1 VRETEPQAPR
11 CFSRRP
17 PLSVIDP
24 ETARREGDPAAP
36 KPAADEARE
45 SEERLHAALGAAGLG
60 TWRWDIRSDLE
71 TRDAGFNG
79 MLGLAPIPSVQ
90 PLRDFLDRIHP
101 DDLGSFLEAVD
112 RAVRTRGSHE
122 AELRIVR
129 PDGAVRWLRDRG
141 KALLGPDGRTA
152 ALTGAVMDVTELRR
166 AEEARAQLG
175 AIFESSEDAMA
186 TKALDGTVTAWNAA
200 SERIFGFTA
209 AEVVGTKFSMPA
221 PPGRRDE
228 VPQAVAAVLRGE
240 RVRSFE
246 TERLHRDGRRIHVS
260 LSISAIR
267 DAAGR
272 LCGAALI
279 ARDITDRRRAEEA
292 LRVSEERFRLATE
305 AVNGLI
311 YDWDPASGRVQRSQ
325 GLLSLLGYWPEEV
338 PGELDWWRR
347 QIHPDDLER
356 AERTILAAV
365 ESDASSFSAEFRLR
379 HRDGSWV
386 HVWDKGLIVRDA
398 QGKALR
404 VVGSALDV
412 SERRR
417 AQEALEQAHRELQEA
432 LEAKD
437 RFLATL
443 SHELRTPLTP
453 VLAVVSGLAADPRLA
468 PFAGE
473 LAMIQ
478 RNVELEARLIDDL
491 LDLTRISRGKLEL
504 RRREIDARRVIEHA
518 LATIGPEL
526 AARDLR
532 LDVRLAVEEHRV
544 WADAPRLTQVLWNL
558 LSNAVKFTPPG
569 GAVAVESRLESAA
582 DCRGRR
588 ELAVEVRDT
597 GIGIEPE
604 VLPRIFDAFEQTD
617 RRITRRFGGL
627 GLGLAVSRAIV
638 ELHGGRLTAASEG
651 RGRGAAFTLR
661 LPLEAVQEDLDE
673 TGVWFS
679 RARPAG
685 LAPAPPAKGGT
696 EANPPLRILL
706 VEDHADTAEAMA
718 DLLRLMG
725 HEVTVA
731 GTVAAA
737 LDAAGAAREGAGR
750 IDLVLSDLGLPDG
763 SGQDLM
769 RELSRLYGLR
779 GIALSG
785 YGMEEDVRRS
795 REAGFLRHLTKP
807 VDLQILESAIRQV
820 AGSTA

>member
-1 VRETEPQAPR
+1 
-11 CFSRRP
+11 
-17 PLSVIDP
+17 LSIRDP
-24 ETARREGDPAAP
+24 EITAREGAAAEP
-36 KPAADEARE
+36 KPIEEEARE
-45 SEERLHAALGAAGLG
+45 GEERLHTALAAAGLG

-79 MLGLAPIPSVQ
+79 MLGLAPVPSVQ

-101 DDLGSFLEAVD
+101 DDLGTFLEAVD
-112 RAVRTRGSHE
+112 RAVRTRGGHE

-129 PDGAVRWLRDRG
+129 PDGSVRWLRDRG
-141 KALLGPDGRTA
+141 KVVLGPDGRTA

-200 SERIFGFTA
+200 CERMFGFTA
-209 AEVVGTKFSMPA
+209 AEVVGRPFSMPA

-228 VPQAVAAVLRGE
+228 VPPAVAVVLRGE
-240 RVRSFE
+240 RVRPFE
-246 TERLHRDGRRIHVS
+246 TERLHRDGRRIHIS

-272 LCGAALI
+272 ISGAALI
-279 ARDITDRRRAEEA
+279 ARDITDRRRADEA

-311 YDWDPASGRVQRSQ
+311 YDWDPATGRVQRSQ
-325 GLLSLLGYWPEEV
+325 GLLSLVGYWPEEV
-338 PGELDWWRR
+338 QGNLDWWRR

-356 AERTILAAV
+356 AERTILSAV
-365 ESDASSFSAEFRLR
+365 EGDSSSFSAEFRLR

-398 QGKALR
+398 QGKAVR

-417 AQEALEQAHRELQEA
+417 AQEALEKAHRELQEA
-432 LEAKD
+432 LESKD
-437 RFLATL
+437 HFLATL

-526 AARDLR
+526 AARGLR
-532 LDVRLAVEEHRV
+532 SDVRLTAEEHRV

-569 GAVAVESRLESAA
+569 GSVTVESRIEEAA
-582 DCRGRR
+582 GGRR

-604 VLPRIFDAFEQTD
+604 LLPRIFDAFEQTD

-638 ELHGGRLTAASEG
+638 DLHGGRLTAASEG
-651 RGRGAAFTLR
+651 RGRGAVFTLHI
-661 LPLEAVQEDLDE
+661 PLEAVQEDLDE
-673 TGVWFS
+673 TGAWFS
-679 RARPAG
+679 RARPAVA
-685 LAPAPPAKGGT
+685 APAAPAVDAA
-696 EANPPLRILL
+696 EANRPLHILL

-718 DLLRLMG
+718 DLLRLIG
-725 HEVTVA
+725 HQVTVA
-731 GTVAAA
+731 GSVAAA
-737 LDAAGAAREGAGR
+737 LAAAGDDHGR

-769 RELSRLYGLR
+769 RELTRLYGLR

-785 YGMEEDVRRS
+785 YGMEDDVRRS

-807 VDLQILESAIRQV
+807 IDLQMLTAAIRQV
-820 AGSTA
+820 AGSTT